1 MSRIANVVRLQFVNR
16 QTFVGIPLMI
26 LGSAFVLSL
35 AILALVPYT
44 DVKYAGGAAG
54 APMWYI
60 GVVGAQA
67 LTLTFPFALSL
78 GVTRREFHLG
88 TLLTAAATAMGLAA
102 IYCIIAIVE
111 GATNGW
117 GMNSY
122 FSWPF
127 LGADKLGTS
136 FLAYFTATM
145 LLFSIGY
152 LGAAVAKRWGA
163 AILVFS
169 IIVLVAVLA
178 LAITL
183 ATRNGTLPDILAWFA
198 GLGIAGGAGLALLLV
213 ALLWLASYL
222 LVRRLTP

>member
-1 MSRIANVVRLQFVNR
+1 MPRLVNVVRLQLVNR

-35 AILALVPYT
+35 FILALVPYT
-44 DVKYAGGAAG
+44 GIKYAGGAAG
-54 APMWYI
+54 APMWYFS
-60 GVVGAQA
+60 VVGAQA

-88 TLLTAAATAMGLAA
+88 TFLTAAATAMGLAA
-102 IYCIIAIVE
+102 IYCLIAIVE
-111 GATNGW
+111 RATNGW

-122 FSWPF
+122 FSLPF
-127 LGADKLGTS
+127 LGADQLGTS

-145 LLFSIGY
+145 LLFAIGY
-152 LGAAVAKRWGA
+152 LGAAVFKRWGTA
-163 AILVFS
+163 VLVFS
-169 IIVLVAVLA
+169 IIALVAVLA

-183 ATRNGTLPDILAWFA
+183 TARSGTLPGILAWFA
-198 GLGIAGGAGLALLLV
+198 ALGIAGGAGLALLLV